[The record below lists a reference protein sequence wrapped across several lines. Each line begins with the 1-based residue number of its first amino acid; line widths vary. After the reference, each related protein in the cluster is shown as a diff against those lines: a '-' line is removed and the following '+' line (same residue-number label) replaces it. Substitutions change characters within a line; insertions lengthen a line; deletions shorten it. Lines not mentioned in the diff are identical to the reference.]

1 MDLKLTG
8 KRALITG
15 ASKGIG
21 LAAAF
26 SLGREGCEVVIT
38 ARNGQTL
45 DRAAG
50 ELRGVGITATA
61 IACDLSHE
69 EQQNALAAQ
78 CGGLDILVN
87 NAGAIPPGSLQE
99 LDMQRWR
106 SAWDLKVF
114 GYIALTQK
122 LYPRIAERKGA
133 IVNVIGA
140 GGEHFPP
147 DYIAGS
153 AGNAALMGFVKA
165 LGRSSHR
172 DGVRVVGINPGYVQT
187 DRVMVMMQAV
197 AEKDLGSV
205 DRWQELFSHLP
216 FGRAAKAEEIGDA
229 VAFLAS
235 PLSGYTSGTILTIDG
250 GYVS

>member
-1 MDLKLTG
+1 MDLKLAG
-8 KRALITG
+8 KKAVITG

-26 SLGREGCEVVIT
+26 SLGREGCEVVIA
-38 ARNGQTL
+38 ARDSEALDGAVQTL
-45 DRAAG
+45 RAAG
-50 ELRGVGITATA
+50 IAAEGV
-61 IACDLSHE
+61 ACDLSQE
-69 EQQNALAAQ
+69 ADQDKLATQ
-78 CGGLDILVN
+78 CGTVDILVN

-99 LDMQRWR
+99 IDMQRWR
-106 SAWDLKVF
+106 TAWDLKVF
-114 GYIALTQK
+114 GYFALTQK
-122 LYPRIAERKGA
+122 LYGRIAERDGV

-140 GGEHFPP
+140 GGERFPP
-147 DYIAGS
+147 EYIAGS

-165 LGRSSHR
+165 MGRASFH
-172 DGVRVVGINPGYVQT
+172 DGVRVVGINPGFVQT
-187 DRVMVMMQAV
+187 DRVKMMMEAR
-197 AEKDLGSV
+197 AERELGSA

-250 GYVS
+250 GYV

>member
-1 MDLKLTG
+1 MDLRLAG

-26 SLGREGCEVVIT
+26 SLGKEGCEVVIA
-38 ARNGQTL
+38 ARDGDVL
-45 DRAAG
+45 DRAVQ
-50 ELRGVGITATA
+50 ELRFAGISADG
-61 IACDLSHE
+61 IACDLSRE
-69 EQQNALAAQ
+69 ADQDALVTQ
-78 CGGLDILVN
+78 CGAVDILVN

-99 LDMQRWR
+99 IDMQRWR

-114 GYIALTQK
+114 GYFALTQK
-122 LYPRIAERKGA
+122 LYKKLAERQGV
-133 IVNVIGA
+133 IINVIGA
-140 GGEHFPP
+140 GGERFPP
-147 DYIAGS
+147 EYIAGS

-165 LGRSSHR
+165 MGRASFH
-172 DGVRVVGINPGYVQT
+172 DGVRVVGINPGFVQT
-187 DRVMVMMQAV
+187 DRVKMMMQAR
-197 AEKDLGSV
+197 AERELGSA
-205 DRWQELFSHLP
+205 DRWEELFSHLP

-250 GYVS
+250 GYV

>member
-1 MDLKLTG
+1 MDLRLTG

-26 SLGREGCEVVIT
+26 SLGREGCDVVI
-38 ARNGQTL
+38 AGRSSDAL
-45 DRAAG
+45 DRAESA
-50 ELRGVGITATA
+50 LRDAGITATA
-61 IACDLSHE
+61 IACDLSCE
-69 EQQNALAAQ
+69 EAQDALSAQ
-78 CGGLDILVN
+78 CGEIDILVN
-87 NAGAIPPGSLQE
+87 NAGEIPPGSLQE
-99 LDMQRWR
+99 LDMRRWR
-106 SAWDLKVF
+106 TAWDLKVF

-122 LYPRIAERKGA
+122 LYQRIARSKGV

-140 GGEHFPP
+140 GGERFPP

-153 AGNAALMGFVKA
+153 TGNAALMAFVKA
-165 LGRSSHR
+165 LGRSSYR

-187 DRVMVMMQAV
+187 DRVKVMMQAV
-197 AEKDLGSV
+197 AEKDLGSA
-205 DRWQELFSHLP
+205 DRWQELFAHLP

-235 PLSGYTSGTILTIDG
+235 PRSGYTSGTILTIDG
-250 GYVS
+250 GHV

>member
-1 MDLKLTG
+1 MDLRLAG

-26 SLGREGCEVVIT
+26 SLGREGCEVVIA
-38 ARNGQTL
+38 ARDGDAL
-45 DRAAG
+45 DRAVQ
-50 ELRGVGITATA
+50 ELRSASITADG
-61 IACDLSHE
+61 IACDLSRE
-69 EQQNALAAQ
+69 GDQDALVAQ
-78 CGGLDILVN
+78 CGAVDILVN

-99 LDMQRWR
+99 IDMQRWR

-114 GYIALTQK
+114 GYFALTQK
-122 LYPRIAERKGA
+122 LYKQLAERQGV
-133 IVNVIGA
+133 IINVIGA
-140 GGEHFPP
+140 GGERFPP
-147 DYIAGS
+147 EYIAGS

-165 LGRSSHR
+165 MGRASFH
-172 DGVRVVGINPGYVQT
+172 DGVRVVGINPGFVQT
-187 DRVMVMMQAV
+187 DRVKMMMQAK
-197 AEKDLGSV
+197 AERELGSA
-205 DRWQELFSHLP
+205 DRWKELFSHLP

-250 GYVS
+250 GYA

>member
-1 MDLKLTG
+1 MDLRLAG

-26 SLGREGCEVVIT
+26 SLGREGCEVVIA
-38 ARNGQTL
+38 ARDGDVL
-45 DRAAG
+45 DRAVQ
-50 ELRGVGITATA
+50 ELRFAGITADG
-61 IACDLSHE
+61 IACDLSRE
-69 EQQNALAAQ
+69 ADQDALVTQ
-78 CGGLDILVN
+78 CGAVDILVN

-99 LDMQRWR
+99 IDMQRWR

-114 GYIALTQK
+114 GYFALTQK
-122 LYPRIAERKGA
+122 LYKKLAERQGV
-133 IVNVIGA
+133 IINVIGA
-140 GGEHFPP
+140 GGERFPP
-147 DYIAGS
+147 EYIAGS

-165 LGRSSHR
+165 MGRASFH
-172 DGVRVVGINPGYVQT
+172 DGVRVVGINPGFVQT
-187 DRVMVMMQAV
+187 DRVKMMMQAR
-197 AEKDLGSV
+197 AERELGSA
-205 DRWQELFSHLP
+205 DRWEELFSHLP

-250 GYVS
+250 GYV

>member
-1 MDLKLTG
+1 MDLRLAG

-26 SLGREGCEVVIT
+26 SLGKEGCEVVIA
-38 ARNGQTL
+38 ARDGEVL
-45 DRAAG
+45 DRAVQ
-50 ELRGVGITATA
+50 ELRFAGITADG
-61 IACDLSHE
+61 IACDLSRE
-69 EQQNALAAQ
+69 GDQDALVTQ
-78 CGGLDILVN
+78 CGAVDILVN

-99 LDMQRWR
+99 IDMQRWR

-114 GYIALTQK
+114 GYFALTQK
-122 LYPRIAERKGA
+122 LYKKLAERQGV
-133 IVNVIGA
+133 IINVIGA
-140 GGEHFPP
+140 GGERFPP
-147 DYIAGS
+147 EYIAGS

-165 LGRSSHR
+165 MGRASFH
-172 DGVRVVGINPGYVQT
+172 DGVRVVGINPGFVQT
-187 DRVMVMMQAV
+187 DRVKMMMQAR
-197 AEKDLGSV
+197 AERELGSA
-205 DRWQELFSHLP
+205 DRWEELFSHLP

-250 GYVS
+250 GYV

>member
-1 MDLKLTG
+1 MDLRLAG

-26 SLGREGCEVVIT
+26 SLGREGCEVVIA
-38 ARNGQTL
+38 ARDVDAL
-45 DRAAG
+45 DRAVN
-50 ELRGVGITATA
+50 ELRSGGITATG
-61 IACDLSHE
+61 IACDLGRE
-69 EQQNALAAQ
+69 EGQDALAAQ
-78 CGGLDILVN
+78 CGDLDILVN

-106 SAWDLKVF
+106 TAWDLKVF
-114 GYIALTQK
+114 GYFALTQK
-122 LYPRIAERKGA
+122 LYKRIADRHGV

-140 GGEHFPP
+140 GGERFPP
-147 DYIAGS
+147 EYIAGS

-165 LGRSSHR
+165 MGRASFL
-172 DGVRVVGINPGYVQT
+172 DGVRVVGINPGFVQT
-187 DRVMVMMQAV
+187 DRVKMMMQAK
-197 AEKDLGSV
+197 AERELGTA
-205 DRWQELFSHLP
+205 DRWEELFAHLP

-250 GYVS
+250 GYV

>member
-1 MDLKLTG
+1 MDLRLAG

-26 SLGREGCEVVIT
+26 SLGKEGCEVVIA
-38 ARNGQTL
+38 ARDGDVL
-45 DRAAG
+45 DRAVQ
-50 ELRGVGITATA
+50 ELRFAGITADG
-61 IACDLSHE
+61 IACDLSRE
-69 EQQNALAAQ
+69 ADQDALVTQ
-78 CGGLDILVN
+78 CGAVDILVN

-99 LDMQRWR
+99 IDMQRWR

-114 GYIALTQK
+114 GYFALTQK
-122 LYPRIAERKGA
+122 LYKKLAERQGV
-133 IVNVIGA
+133 IINVIGA
-140 GGEHFPP
+140 GGERFPP
-147 DYIAGS
+147 EYIAGS

-165 LGRSSHR
+165 MGRASFH
-172 DGVRVVGINPGYVQT
+172 DGVRVVGINPGFVQT
-187 DRVMVMMQAV
+187 DRVKMMMQAR
-197 AEKDLGSV
+197 AERELGSA
-205 DRWQELFSHLP
+205 DRWEELFSHLP

-250 GYVS
+250 GYV

>member
-26 SLGREGCEVVIT
+26 SLGREGCDVVIA
-38 ARNGQTL
+38 ARSSDALT
-45 DRAAG
+45 RAEN
-50 ELRGVGITATA
+50 ELRDAEITATA
-61 IACDLSHE
+61 IVCDLSQE
-69 EQQNALAAQ
+69 EAQDALSAQ
-78 CGGLDILVN
+78 CGEIDILVN

-106 SAWDLKVF
+106 TAWDLKVF
-114 GYIALTQK
+114 GYIVLTRK
-122 LYPRIAERKGA
+122 LYQRIARSKGV
-133 IVNVIGA
+133 IVNIIGA
-140 GGEHFPP
+140 GGERFPP
-147 DYIAGS
+147 DYIAGA
-153 AGNAALMGFVKA
+153 AGNAALMAFVKA
-165 LGRSSHR
+165 LGRSSCR

-187 DRVMVMMQAV
+187 DRVRVMMQAV
-197 AEKDLGSV
+197 AEKDLGSA
-205 DRWQELFSHLP
+205 DRWEELFAHLP

-250 GYVS
+250 GHV

>member
-1 MDLKLTG
+1 MDLRLAG

-26 SLGREGCEVVIT
+26 SLGKEGCEVVIA
-38 ARNGQTL
+38 ARDGDVL
-45 DRAAG
+45 DRAVE
-50 ELRGVGITATA
+50 ELRFAGITADG
-61 IACDLSHE
+61 IACDLSRE
-69 EQQNALAAQ
+69 ADQDALVTQ
-78 CGGLDILVN
+78 CGAVDILVN

-99 LDMQRWR
+99 IDMQRWR

-114 GYIALTQK
+114 GYFALTQK
-122 LYPRIAERKGA
+122 LYKKLAERQGV
-133 IVNVIGA
+133 IINVIGA
-140 GGEHFPP
+140 GGERFPP
-147 DYIAGS
+147 EYIAGS

-165 LGRSSHR
+165 MGRASFH
-172 DGVRVVGINPGYVQT
+172 DGVRVVGINPGFVQT
-187 DRVMVMMQAV
+187 DRVKMMMQAR
-197 AEKDLGSV
+197 AERELGSA
-205 DRWQELFSHLP
+205 DRWEELFSHLP

-250 GYVS
+250 GYV

>member
-1 MDLKLTG
+1 MDLRLAG

-26 SLGREGCEVVIT
+26 SLGREGCEVVIA
-38 ARNGQTL
+38 ARDGDVL
-45 DRAAG
+45 DRAVQ
-50 ELRGVGITATA
+50 ELRFAGITADG
-61 IACDLSHE
+61 IACDLSRE
-69 EQQNALAAQ
+69 GDQDALVAQ
-78 CGGLDILVN
+78 CGAVDILVN

-99 LDMQRWR
+99 IDMQRWR

-114 GYIALTQK
+114 GYFALTQK
-122 LYPRIAERKGA
+122 FYKQLAERQGV
-133 IVNVIGA
+133 IINVIGA
-140 GGEHFPP
+140 GGERFPP
-147 DYIAGS
+147 EYIAGS

-165 LGRSSHR
+165 MGRASFH
-172 DGVRVVGINPGYVQT
+172 DGVRVVGINPGFVQT
-187 DRVMVMMQAV
+187 DRVKMMMQAR
-197 AEKDLGSV
+197 AERELGSAN
-205 DRWQELFSHLP
+205 RWEELFSHLP

-250 GYVS
+250 GYV

>member
-1 MDLKLTG
+1 MDLRLAG
-8 KRALITG
+8 KRAVITG

-26 SLGREGCEVVIT
+26 SLGREGCEVVIA
-38 ARNGQTL
+38 ARDAGAL
-45 DRAAG
+45 DGAVQQLCAA
-50 ELRGVGITATA
+50 GITAEGV
-61 IACDLSHE
+61 ACDLSQE
-69 EQQNALAAQ
+69 ADQDRLAAQ
-78 CGGLDILVN
+78 CGAVDILVN

-99 LDMQRWR
+99 IDMQRWR

-114 GYIALTQK
+114 GYFALTQK
-122 LYPRIAERKGA
+122 LYGRIAERNGV

-140 GGEHFPP
+140 GGERFPP
-147 DYIAGS
+147 EYIAGS

-165 LGRSSHR
+165 MGRASFH
-172 DGVRVVGINPGYVQT
+172 DGVRVVGINPGFVQT
-187 DRVMVMMQAV
+187 DRVKMMMEAR
-197 AEKDLGSV
+197 AERELGSA

-250 GYVS
+250 GYV

>member
-1 MDLKLTG
+1 MDLRLAG

-26 SLGREGCEVVIT
+26 SLGKEGCEVVIA
-38 ARNGQTL
+38 ARDGEVL
-45 DRAAG
+45 DRAVQ
-50 ELRGVGITATA
+50 ELRFAGITADG
-61 IACDLSHE
+61 IACDLSRE
-69 EQQNALAAQ
+69 GDQDALVTQ
-78 CGGLDILVN
+78 CGAVDILVN

-99 LDMQRWR
+99 IDMQRWR

-114 GYIALTQK
+114 GYFALTQK
-122 LYPRIAERKGA
+122 LYKKLAERQGV
-133 IVNVIGA
+133 IINVIGA
-140 GGEHFPP
+140 GGERFPP
-147 DYIAGS
+147 EYIAGS

-165 LGRSSHR
+165 MGRASFH
-172 DGVRVVGINPGYVQT
+172 DGVRVIGINPGFVQT
-187 DRVMVMMQAV
+187 DRVKMMMQAR
-197 AEKDLGSV
+197 AERELGSA
-205 DRWQELFSHLP
+205 DRWEELFSHLP

-250 GYVS
+250 GYV

>member
-8 KRALITG
+8 KRALVTG

-21 LAAAF
+21 LAVAF
-26 SLGREGCEVVIT
+26 SLGREGCEVIIA
-38 ARNGQTL
+38 ARDSETL
-45 DRAAG
+45 DHAAGDLRAAG
-50 ELRGVGITATA
+50 ITVTA
-61 IACDLSHE
+61 ITCDLSRE
-69 EQQNALAAQ
+69 EGQDALVAQ
-78 CGGLDILVN
+78 CGDVDILVN

-122 LYPRIAERKGA
+122 LYQRIAGRKGV

-140 GGEHFPP
+140 GGERFPP

-165 LGRSSHR
+165 LGRSSFR

-187 DRVMVMMQAV
+187 DRVKVMMQAV
-197 AEKDLGSV
+197 AEKDLGSS
-205 DRWQELFSHLP
+205 DRWQELFAHLP
-216 FGRAAKAEEIGDA
+216 FKRAAKPEEIGDA

-250 GYVS
+250 GSG

>member
-26 SLGREGCEVVIT
+26 SLGREGCDVVIA
-38 ARNGQTL
+38 ARSSDALT
-45 DRAAG
+45 RAES
-50 ELRGVGITATA
+50 ELRDAGITATA
-61 IACDLSHE
+61 IACDLSRE
-69 EQQNALAAQ
+69 EAQDTLSAQ
-78 CGGLDILVN
+78 CGEVDILVN

-106 SAWDLKVF
+106 TAWDLKVF
-114 GYIALTQK
+114 GYIALTRK
-122 LYPRIAERKGA
+122 LYQRIARNKGV
-133 IVNVIGA
+133 IVNIIGA
-140 GGEHFPP
+140 GGERFPP
-147 DYIAGS
+147 DYIAGA
-153 AGNAALMGFVKA
+153 AGNAALMAFVKA
-165 LGRSSHR
+165 LGRSSCR

-187 DRVMVMMQAV
+187 DRVRVMMQAV
-197 AEKDLGSV
+197 AEKDLGSA
-205 DRWQELFSHLP
+205 DRWEELFAHLP

-250 GYVS
+250 GHV

>member
-1 MDLKLTG
+1 MDLRLAG

-26 SLGREGCEVVIT
+26 SLGREGCEVVIA
-38 ARNGQTL
+38 ARDGEAL
-45 DRAAG
+45 DRAVQ
-50 ELRGVGITATA
+50 ELRSAGIGAHG
-61 IACDLSHE
+61 IACDLSRE
-69 EQQNALAAQ
+69 GDQDALTAQ
-78 CGGLDILVN
+78 CGAVDILVN

-114 GYIALTQK
+114 GYFALTQK
-122 LYPRIAERKGA
+122 LYQRIAERKGV

-140 GGEHFPP
+140 GGERFPP
-147 DYIAGS
+147 EYIAGS

-165 LGRSSHR
+165 MGRASYH
-172 DGVRVVGINPGYVQT
+172 DGVRVVGINPGFVQT
-187 DRVMVMMQAV
+187 DRVKVMMQAK
-197 AEKDLGSV
+197 AEKDLGSA
-205 DRWQELFSHLP
+205 DRWEELFSHLP

-250 GYVS
+250 GYA

>member
-26 SLGREGCEVVIT
+26 SLGREGCDVFIA
-38 ARNGQTL
+38 ARSSDALT
-45 DRAAG
+45 RAEN
-50 ELRGVGITATA
+50 ELRDAGITATA
-61 IACDLSHE
+61 IVCDLSHE
-69 EQQNALAAQ
+69 EAQDALSAQ
-78 CGGLDILVN
+78 CGEIDILVN
-87 NAGAIPPGSLQE
+87 NAGAIPPGALQE

-106 SAWDLKVF
+106 TAWDLKVF
-114 GYIALTQK
+114 GYIALTRK
-122 LYPRIAERKGA
+122 LYQRIARSKGV
-133 IVNVIGA
+133 IVNIIGA
-140 GGEHFPP
+140 GGERFPP
-147 DYIAGS
+147 DYIAGA
-153 AGNAALMGFVKA
+153 AGNAALMAFVKA
-165 LGRSSHR
+165 LGRSSCR

-187 DRVMVMMQAV
+187 DRVRVMMQAV
-197 AEKDLGSV
+197 AEKDLGSA
-205 DRWQELFSHLP
+205 DRWEELFAHLP

-250 GYVS
+250 GHV

>member
-1 MDLKLTG
+1 MDLRLAG

-26 SLGREGCEVVIT
+26 SLGKEGCEVVIA
-38 ARNGQTL
+38 ARDGEVL
-45 DRAAG
+45 DRAVQ
-50 ELRGVGITATA
+50 ELRFAGITADG
-61 IACDLSHE
+61 IACDLSRE
-69 EQQNALAAQ
+69 ADQDALVTQ
-78 CGGLDILVN
+78 CGAVDILVN

-99 LDMQRWR
+99 IDMQRWR

-114 GYIALTQK
+114 GYFALTQK
-122 LYPRIAERKGA
+122 LYKKLAERQGV
-133 IVNVIGA
+133 IINVIGA
-140 GGEHFPP
+140 GGERFPP
-147 DYIAGS
+147 EYIAGS

-165 LGRSSHR
+165 MGRASFH
-172 DGVRVVGINPGYVQT
+172 DGVRVVGINPGFVQT
-187 DRVMVMMQAV
+187 DRVKMMMQAR
-197 AEKDLGSV
+197 AERELGSA
-205 DRWQELFSHLP
+205 DRWEELFSHLP

-250 GYVS
+250 GYV

>member
-1 MDLKLTG
+1 MNLGLAG
-8 KRALITG
+8 KKAVITG

-26 SLGREGCEVVIT
+26 SLGREGCEVVIA
-38 ARNGQTL
+38 ARDAGALEDAVQQL
-45 DRAAG
+45 RAAG
-50 ELRGVGITATA
+50 ITSEG
-61 IACDLSHE
+61 IACDLSRE
-69 EQQNALAAQ
+69 ADQDKLVAQ
-78 CGGLDILVN
+78 CGAVDILVN

-99 LDMQRWR
+99 IDMQRWR

-114 GYIALTQK
+114 GYFALTQK
-122 LYPRIAERKGA
+122 LYGRIAERHGV

-140 GGEHFPP
+140 GGERFPP
-147 DYIAGS
+147 EYIAGS

-165 LGRSSHR
+165 MGRTSFR
-172 DGVRVVGINPGYVQT
+172 DGVRVVGINPGFVQT
-187 DRVMVMMQAV
+187 DRVKMMMEAR
-197 AEKDLGSV
+197 AERELGSA
-205 DRWQELFSHLP
+205 DKWQELFAHLP

-250 GYVS
+250 GYV

>member
-1 MDLKLTG
+1 MDLRLAG

-26 SLGREGCEVVIT
+26 SLGKEGCEVVIA
-38 ARNGQTL
+38 ARDGDVL
-45 DRAAG
+45 DRAVQ
-50 ELRGVGITATA
+50 ELRFAGITADG
-61 IACDLSHE
+61 IACDLSRKGD
-69 EQQNALAAQ
+69 QDALITQ
-78 CGGLDILVN
+78 CGAVDILVN

-99 LDMQRWR
+99 IDMQRWR

-114 GYIALTQK
+114 GYFALTQK
-122 LYPRIAERKGA
+122 LYKKLAERQGV
-133 IVNVIGA
+133 IINVIGA
-140 GGEHFPP
+140 GGERFPP
-147 DYIAGS
+147 EYIAGS

-165 LGRSSHR
+165 MGRASFH
-172 DGVRVVGINPGYVQT
+172 DGVRVVGINPGFVQT
-187 DRVMVMMQAV
+187 DRVKMMMQAR
-197 AEKDLGSV
+197 AERELGSA
-205 DRWQELFSHLP
+205 DRWEELFSHLP

-250 GYVS
+250 GYV